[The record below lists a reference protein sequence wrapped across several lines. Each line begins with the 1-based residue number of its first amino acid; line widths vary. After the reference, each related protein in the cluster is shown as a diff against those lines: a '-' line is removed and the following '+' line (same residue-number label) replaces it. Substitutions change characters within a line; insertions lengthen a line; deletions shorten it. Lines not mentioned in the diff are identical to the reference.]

1 MFSKTIDIT
10 VKLLSLFILFYLFYF
25 RTSMENIYEDLES
38 NSEDCSKSTFNSSD
52 DYAFST
58 ESEVRS
64 LSSDGY
70 YTPPAL
76 PPPRRGFHQHYAKEN
91 PIYASDSTYNGES
104 FKRSDS
110 TRPKSSKEIIA
121 EIEEEDT
128 KGSEYIKPSKDT
140 NHSKHPTNFGTTN
153 VYYGTKQIQ
162 GPKQKRSKGRKKINK
177 NSCDIKTREC
187 SDTSA
192 YMFYSS
198 PSSKRKSNSQSKE
211 NQDLCKRN
219 VRTIVCVNGDSDSS
233 CQKKLTQRNSCQ
245 NLSLS
250 NSKGN
255 DPTPLKNENEP
266 KYVQNHLL
274 RNTQG
279 NVVTAERFSIPVSKF
294 KCINSDSSDMSD
306 NEHHESPKYVRNHF
320 IRNTGNQDYVIP
332 ESFSRP
338 VSKFRCMNSD
348 SSDMSDI
355 EHHGSS
361 KQQYYEDALS
371 KLDDDYLTP
380 IPPEYKIPED
390 AKYNNNDTR
399 CLETISEDQYQ
410 SQNHRETM
418 KTKENNISQ
427 MRKIRNQNHCKSE
440 PCTKYSDNFHGD
452 SNDRMKHKP
461 TNVKEDKNQNKTMKS
476 DTSATT
482 LLENETGNIDGNTND
497 NDDDLQTTEVWV

>member
-1 MFSKTIDIT
+1 
-10 VKLLSLFILFYLFYF
+10 
-25 RTSMENIYEDLES
+25 MENIYEDLES
-38 NSEDCSKSTFNSSD
+38 NSEHFPSSTCHSSD
-52 DYAFST
+52 DYPFST
-58 ESEVRS
+58 ESEGRS
-64 LSSDGY
+64 LSSDKY

-76 PPPRRGFHQHYAKEN
+76 PPPRRGCHQHYAKEN

-128 KGSEYIKPSKDT
+128 KSSKYIKPSKDT

-162 GPKQKRSKGRKKINK
+162 RPKQKRPKGRKKTNEEL
-177 NSCDIKTREC
+177 CDIRTSEC

-192 YMFYSS
+192 YMFYNS

-219 VRTIVCVNGDSDSS
+219 VRTIGCVNGDSDSS

-250 NSKGN
+250 NSQGN
-255 DPTPLKNENEP
+255 DPTPLNNQNNRFEP
-266 KYVQNHLL
+266 KYIQNHLL
-274 RNTQG
+274 RNTEG
-279 NVVTAERFSIPVSKF
+279 NVVKAERFSRPVSTF
-294 KCINSDSSDMSD
+294 KCINSDSSDVSD
-306 NEHHESPKYVRNHF
+306 NEHHGSPKYVRNHS
-320 IRNTGNQDYVIP
+320 IRNTRDQDYVIP

-338 VSKFRCMNSD
+338 VSKFRCINSD

-371 KLDDDYLTP
+371 KLNDDYLTP
-380 IPPEYKIPED
+380 IPDID
-390 AKYNNNDTR
+390 AKYNNNNTR
-399 CLETISEDQYQ
+399 CLATISEEQYQ
-410 SQNHRETM
+410 SQNRETM
-418 KTKENNISQ
+418 KTKVESVLISRNMSSTKENNISKI
-427 MRKIRNQNHCKSE
+427 RNIRNQNHCNSE

-461 TNVKEDKNQNKTMKS
+461 TNVKKDKNQNKTMNS

-482 LLENETGNIDGNTND
+482 LLENETGNIDGNNND
-497 NDDDLQTTEVWV
+497 NDDDQQTTEVWV